1 MSFAKRFDN
10 FQPFGRVKS
19 SNDDRNNN
27 LEFGFVT
34 YSNKDEQE
42 TYQVTSFEMGGRSD
56 HLSDLVLGLT
66 GTEPDVLTTDA
77 PLEGD
82 ADLLR
87 KAPEPKSAKPASEAS
102 A

>member
-1 MSFAKRFDN
+1 MDLAFRIKN
-10 FQPFGRVKS
+10 VQPFTRYKT
-19 SNDDRNNN
+19 SNDDRNGN

-34 YSNKDEQE
+34 YSSKDEQE
-42 TYQVTSFEMGGRSD
+42 TYQVSSFEVGGRSD

-66 GTEPDVLTTDA
+66 GTEPDVLTTDT

-82 ADLLR
+82 ADLMR
-87 KAPEPKSAKPASEAS
+87 KAPEPKSAQPASEAS

>member
-1 MSFAKRFDN
+1 MSFGKRFNN
-10 FQPFGRVKS
+10 FQPFGRIKS

-27 LEFGFVT
+27 VEFGFVT
-34 YSNKDEQE
+34 YSTKDDQE

-56 HLSDLVLGLT
+56 HLSDVVIGLT
-66 GTEPDVLTTDA
+66 GTEPDVLTTNA

-82 ADLLR
+82 ADLMR
-87 KAPEPKSAKPASEAS
+87 KAPEPKSDKAASEAS